1 MTRAENICV
10 ILAPP
15 CKGRRL
21 SPGKG
26 GKEKR
31 ARKKKTPPPKK
42 KIKKGKKKGKNRGR
56 PAAFPCAGRPYAAA
70 YPGKPRR
77 RRACPQRIVATRLLY
92 RLQGPFARLSRLQR
106 IRSRPSPTLAIRG
119 GAPGGALRPPG
130 ALLRPVGC
138 WAAARSRGLA
148 APAWDAR
155 EVPPLPGTGSG
166 LEAFSRYPADGSFAA
181 PPCRTAAETN
191 YPNQRFLSYW
201 AGLPWRRASLV
212 G

>member
-1 MTRAENICV
+1 M
-10 ILAPP
+10 
-15 CKGRRL
+15 
-21 SPGKG
+21 
-26 GKEKR
+26 
-31 ARKKKTPPPKK
+31 KKKERE
-42 KIKKGKKKGKNRGR
+42 KNRGR

-119 GAPGGALRPPG
+119 GAPGGALWPPG
-130 ALLRPVGC
+130 ALLRPFGC